1 MPIPK
6 PLSTTKVATHC
17 HVSHAA
23 VCNWV
28 KAGKLKA
35 YRTPGG
41 QYRIEPKVL
50 VAFMKEHGMPI
61 PEELSPKRV
70 QRIIVVDDEPQ
81 IVELASRALGS
92 EGAGYEVASA
102 PDGYTA
108 GRLVSSLRPELVL
121 LDIRMPG
128 VDGFAVCE
136 NIKSN
141 PETKHTKVLI
151 VTAFA
156 TEENVRRLKK
166 LGADDFL
173 EKPFE
178 IAVLKERVEKLIGPP
193 DGD

>member
-1 MPIPK
+1 MAIPK
-6 PLSTTKVATHC
+6 PLSTTKVATYC

-50 VAFMKEHGMPI
+50 VAFMKQHGMPM

-81 IVELASRALGS
+81 IVELATRALGS
-92 EGAGYEVASA
+92 EGVGYEVESA

-136 NIKSN
+136 NIKSD
-141 PETKHTKVLI
+141 PETKDTKVLI

-156 TEENVRRLKK
+156 TEENVRRLKG

-178 IAVLKERVEKLIGPP
+178 ISVLKTKVEELIGLPNV
-193 DGD
+193 D